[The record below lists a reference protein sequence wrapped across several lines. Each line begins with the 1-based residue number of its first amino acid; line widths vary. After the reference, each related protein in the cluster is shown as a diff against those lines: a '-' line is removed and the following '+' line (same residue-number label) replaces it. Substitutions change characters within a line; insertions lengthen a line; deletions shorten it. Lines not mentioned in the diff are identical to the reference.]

1 MVLGIGLLVN
11 LPIGP
16 VFELTSM
23 GILAKPLLLKPGV
36 PTSSSTPDGFKLS
49 IGEPNPGLIGPRYS
63 GEMRA

>member
-1 MVLGIGLLVN
+1 MVLGIGPFGS

-16 VFELTSM
+16 VFELTSL
-23 GILAKPLLLKPGV
+23 GVLAKPSLLKPGV